1 MRAVSEDADELVMA
15 REEWLSR
22 LELDADQLAS
32 LRRSMTD
39 IRVALMVDVV
49 GMGELSAYEFAKAEA
64 GALWGWP
71 GLVGALFEANEP
83 EQVGGGAI
91 RVGVLIGVTE
101 LSPADAVRSAC
112 AMFPERRWSEPGVRT
127 IAEHRFAA
135 WDADKAPSRGPVR
148 IEVHAAPGLSPITE
162 RQRQELLDDPDYA
175 LLHAVLRRA

>member
-1 MRAVSEDADELVMA
+1 MSGEADELVRA
-15 REEWLSR
+15 GEEWLSR

-32 LRRSMTD
+32 LRKSMTD

-71 GLVGALFEANEP
+71 DLVEALFEANEP
-83 EQVGGGAI
+83 EDIAGGAI
-91 RVGVLIGVTE
+91 QVGVLVGVTE

-127 IAEHRFAA
+127 IAEHQFAR
-135 WDADKAPSRGPVR
+135 WDADTAPARGPVR
-148 IEVHAAPGLSPITE
+148 IEVHAAPGLSPITDH
-162 RQRQELLDDPDYA
+162 QRQELLDDPHYA
-175 LLHAVLRRA
+175 FLHDVLRRA